1 MSCSQGYNIKKDEE
15 YSVCAP
21 NVCPYDYSYDYSY
34 ESQCKVTKQAKHLK
48 IVCWTKSYV
57 TIGTANNLT
66 LTEMRLYSPSI
77 NKWDGVNAKAELV
90 LKHVS
95 SEGKI
100 TWVCIPVEESSAG
113 AGTDIDFFNSI
124 NEAVK
129 VLVGETNGTMKLVEL
144 GGGFTLNKLIPIS
157 SFYYA
162 EGDGLKFGSGACDAE
177 RNNIIIFPFSAAIKM
192 KPEVK
197 TKLRNLLST
206 YNPPRRSIDG
216 SKSKNGNPTG
226 GQFLINNVGTKANS
240 GLKESKTGIMGL
252 TCEPVIDP
260 ATQKNVSA
268 PKDSKVDA
276 SDNFS
281 GLPKEKIWE
290 YVGIVVAIIAFLGLL
305 FAWYWIFFPT
315 PYLHYKLNKR
325 RDGIKINRFS
335 NFIAQRFGWVEDD
348 E

>member
-57 TIGTANNLT
+57 TIGTTNNLT

-77 NKWDGVNAKAELV
+77 NQWDGVNAKAEIV
-90 LKHVS
+90 LKHVDS
-95 SEGKI
+95 NGKKI
-100 TWVCIPVEESSAG
+100 WVCVPVEESGAG
-113 AGTDIDFFNSI
+113 AGVDIDFFDSI
-124 NEAVK
+124 NEAIK
-129 VLVGETNGTMKLVEL
+129 VLPGEANGKMKLVEL
-144 GGGFTLNKLIPIS
+144 GGGFTLNKLIPVS

-177 RNNIIIFPFSAAIKM
+177 RNNIIIFPKSAAIKM
-192 KPEVK
+192 KPVVG
-197 TKLRNLLST
+197 TNLRKLISK
-206 YNPPRRSIDG
+206 YHPSRRSIDG

-226 GQFLINNVGTKANS
+226 GQFLINEVGTKANS
-240 GLKESKTGIMGL
+240 GVKESKIGVMGL
-252 TCEPVIDP
+252 TCEPVNDL
-260 ATQKNVSA
+260 ATGKNVSA

-281 GLPKEKIWE
+281 GLPKEKMLM
-290 YVGIVVAIIAFLGLL
+290 YALYVVGIILGLGL
-305 FAWYWIFFPT
+305 IFVLYWIFFPT
-315 PYLHYKLNKR
+315 PYLHYKKLKR
-325 RDGIKINRFS
+325 QDGIKINRFS
-335 NFIAQRFGWVEDD
+335 NFIAQRFGWVEED
-348 E
+348 